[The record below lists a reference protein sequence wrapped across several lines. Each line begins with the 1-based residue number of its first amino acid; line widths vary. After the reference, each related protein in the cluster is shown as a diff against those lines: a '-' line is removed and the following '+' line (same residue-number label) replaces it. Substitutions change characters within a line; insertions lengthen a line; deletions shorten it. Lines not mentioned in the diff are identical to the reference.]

1 MKLKHYLVYLITNTV
16 NGKIYV
22 GKHETFDPD
31 DDYMGSG
38 NLLKRAQVK
47 YGLDKFTKTILADF
61 DEPWSM
67 SNMEATIVDE
77 EFVKRK
83 DTYNITVGGTGGF
96 WYVNNNRDKVGMCGF
111 AWFYKYASEEQK
123 TILLEH
129 IKLTYSRHTKEQKKE
144 ISESISRGLKKH
156 YAEHGHSWTNRRHTE
171 ETKDK
176 QRQTFAA
183 IKHQQGEKNSR
194 YGTHWWTN
202 PATGESHSFHDDEVP
217 IGWIRGRGKKHRG
230 CNT

>member
-38 NLLKRAQVK
+38 TMLRKAQVK

-67 SNMEATIVDE
+67 TNMEATIVDE

-83 DTYNITVGGTGGF
+83 DTYNVTTGGDGGW
-96 WYVNNNRDKVGMCGF
+96 WYANNNRDKIGICGF
-111 AWFYKYASEEQK
+111 AWFYKYASKEQK
-123 TILLEH
+123 QNLIKR
-129 IKLTYSRHTKEQKKE
+129 IKLATSSYSEERKKE
-144 ISESISRGLKKH
+144 ISASISHGLKKH
-156 YAEHGHSWTNRRHTE
+156 YKTHCHNWLGKHHTE
-171 ETKDK
+171 KTKNK
-176 QRQTFAA
+176 QRQTFLS

-202 PATGESHSFHDDEVP
+202 PETGESHSFYDNEVP
-217 IGWIRGRGKKHRG
+217 AGWIKGRSGKCRGH
-230 CNT
+230 NT